1 MTSSKPRR
9 LASLRKPVERFARS
23 INIERDTGSGAL
35 ASYLPM
41 GRAVD
46 AVHRLASTLSSS
58 RVERAISVTGP
69 YGSGKS
75 SFAVLVDGL
84 LRPADDDARRVADEL
99 LSTAAPAV
107 FEAMAAARI
116 KLNADRTGFVRCL
129 ATAEREPVI
138 ATVLRA
144 LETGAESFSAAGAHQ
159 LRAMEKVRA
168 SICAMQTQMQNA
180 GQQPSVRQVREL
192 VKQLSAVAPVLL
204 LIDEFGK
211 NLEAFADSRSAADL
225 FLLQELAEWSR
236 NDDETR
242 LVIVTMQHLAFDEYA
257 EGASGA
263 QRREWAKVQGRFED
277 IPFVDSAASTRA
289 LIAAAFVSDE
299 DSNSFADALDRWSS
313 ESVRTAR
320 RLGLAE
326 IADEGLVRACWPLH
340 PLALLAL
347 PDLCQ
352 RYGQNERTLFSF
364 LAGTDSNSLATWL
377 RETAFPNDGSLP
389 CVRVDDVYDFF
400 VDSTATL
407 GSAAHSAS
415 RWVEIDT
422 RIRDVQGLTKA
433 QRRVLKTVGLL
444 NLVSTGGTLRASK
457 DVVAWA
463 AADGELGTESTADV
477 LACLEEM
484 EASGLLTWR
493 DFADELRVW
502 QGSDVDLRDAIDL
515 ARRRLHSTS
524 AAQLLERIRPLPPLI
539 AARHSH
545 HFGTLRSF
553 TRHWVDEQTERL
565 GVPGAA
571 HSADGVAYY
580 VLDKTFTTSIEHSQ
594 DERRKPVVVVTVAD
608 GQPIK
613 NAALE
618 VAAMAEA
625 LASDE
630 RVKQDWVARA
640 ELVERHAEA
649 LSALD
654 AVLEDTFGA
663 AAADRSQWHL
673 LEADESLT
681 PIPARGGSMA
691 LSWVADRTYD
701 SAPVVR
707 NDILNRHQL
716 SSAGAKARRELI
728 EAMLTKRA
736 EQELGIHGFGPEM
749 AMYRAI
755 LKDSGI
761 HWLRSGHWGFSAPPK
776 DSSYAPVWNHLVE
789 AFESAKQARIVVG
802 ELLSSL
808 GLPPFG
814 LRAGISPVL
823 FTAALIANADQ
834 VALYEHGTFRPA
846 LTPELFERLLRNPE
860 RFQVKHFGTRRGAR
874 RDLLDLS
881 VSLLPGPMVGRD
893 RAGSVLAVVSRLVQS
908 VNTLPEHVKKTKLLS
923 QGARGVRAAILSAT
937 EPDDLLFGAIP
948 AALGLP
954 AVPVTGSY
962 SGPDVQA
969 LLNGLADAM
978 RELTEAYPAVL
989 REIVTVLGE
998 ALGAPDR
1005 RQVRSNV
1012 AERAQ
1017 MLAGKVVDPD
1027 VRRLITALTADIDSD
1042 DSWAEYVGLQ
1052 VTNVEPAAW
1061 TDEDRTAFRARATT
1075 LGGTFRRLEALNY
1088 ERRAREDD
1096 GFDAFRVTV
1105 TRPDGQESATVVW
1118 AAKADRE
1125 RLVEIVEASL
1135 RDVERVAGSRA
1146 GARDLLLALLAE
1158 DRPTEDR
1165 RTEAIASH
1173 NEHRGTTERR
1183 MSR

>member
-1 MTSSKPRR
+1 
-9 LASLRKPVERFARS
+9 
-23 INIERDTGSGAL
+23 
-35 ASYLPM
+35 M

-46 AVHRLASTLSSS
+46 AVHRLAATLSSS
-58 RVERAISVTGP
+58 HVERALSITGP

-75 SFAVLVDGL
+75 SFAVLVDAL
-84 LRPADDDARRVADEL
+84 LRPVDDAARRVADDL

-107 FEAMAAARI
+107 FEALAAARI
-116 KLNADRTGFVRCL
+116 HLHAERTGFVRCL
-129 ATAEREPVI
+129 ATAEREPVVV
-138 ATVLRA
+138 TVLRA
-144 LETGAESFSAAGAHQ
+144 LDTGAEKFSTSDAAQ
-159 LRAMEKVRA
+159 KRALEKVRA
-168 SICAMQTQMQNA
+168 SVRELRTQMQRA
-180 GQQPSVRQVREL
+180 GQQPTVRQIREL
-192 VKQLSAVAPVLL
+192 VERLSMVAPVLL

-236 NDDETR
+236 NDDEMR

-257 EGASGA
+257 ESASGA

-277 IPFVDSAASTRA
+277 VPFVDSAASTRA
-289 LIAAAFVSDE
+289 LIAAAFASAD
-299 DSNSFADALDRWSS
+299 DASFDGALRRWSS
-313 ESVRTAR
+313 ESVKTAR
-320 RLGLAE
+320 RLGLTE
-326 IADEGLVRACWPLH
+326 IADEDLVRACWPLH

-364 LAGTDSNSLATWL
+364 LAGSDSNSVATWL
-377 RETAFPNDGSLP
+377 RETACPADDTLP
-389 CVRVDDVYDFF
+389 CVRVDRVYDFF
-400 VDSTATL
+400 VDSSATL
-407 GSAAHSAS
+407 GSAAHGAS

-422 RIRDVQGLTKA
+422 RIRDVQGLSEA

-444 NLVSTGGTLRASK
+444 NLVSSGGTLRASK
-457 DVVAWA
+457 DVIAWA
-463 AADGELGTESTADV
+463 AADGEPGTESRAEV
-477 LACLEEM
+477 LTRLDEM
-484 EASGLLTWR
+484 EAGGLITWR
-493 DFADELRVW
+493 DFADEFRVW
-502 QGSDVDLRDAIDL
+502 QGSDVDLRGAIDH
-515 ARRRLHSTS
+515 ARRRLRSTS

-545 HFGTLRSF
+545 CSGTLRSF
-553 TRHWVDEQTERL
+553 TRHWVDAQTERL
-565 GVPGAA
+565 GVPGAEDP
-571 HSADGVAYY
+571 ADGVVYY

-594 DERRKPVVVVTVAD
+594 DGRRKPVVVVTVAD

-613 NAALE
+613 DAALE

-640 ELVERHAEA
+640 ELIERHAEA

-654 AVLEDTFGA
+654 AQLETTFGA
-663 AAADRSQWHL
+663 AAAERSKWQL
-673 LEADESLT
+673 LEADDRLT

-691 LSWVADRTYD
+691 LSWVADQAYD

-728 EAMLTKRA
+728 EAMLTRRQ
-736 EQELGIHGFGPEM
+736 EQDLGIEGFGPEM

-755 LKDSGI
+755 LKDSRI
-761 HWLRSGHWGFSAPPK
+761 HWLRSGTWGFGAPPENTT
-776 DSSYAPVWNHLVE
+776 YGPVWKFLVA
-789 AFESAKQARIVVG
+789 AFDAAKQDRIVVG
-802 ELLSSL
+802 DLWASL
-808 GLPPFG
+808 GAPPFG
-814 LRAGISPVL
+814 LRAGLAPVI

-860 RFQVKHFGTRRGAR
+860 RFQIKHFGTRRGAR
-874 RDLLDLS
+874 RDLLDLA
-881 VSLLPGPMVGRD
+881 VKLLPGATVGRE

-908 VNTLPEHVKKTKLLS
+908 VNMLPEHVKKTKSLTP
-923 QGARGVRAAILSAT
+923 GALGVRAAILSAT
-937 EPDDLLFGAIP
+937 EPDDLLFRAIP

-954 AVPVTGSY
+954 AVPPTGTY
-962 SGPDVQA
+962 AGPHLKA
-969 LLNGLADAM
+969 LLDGLAHAI
-978 RELTEAYPAVL
+978 RELTDAYPAVL
-989 REIVTVLGE
+989 SDIVTVLGE
-998 ALGAPDR
+998 ALGVPDR

-1027 VRRLITALTADIDSD
+1027 VRRLITALTAEIDSD

-1061 TDEDRTAFRARATT
+1061 TDEDRTVFHARASA

-1118 AAKADRE
+1118 AAQTDRE
-1125 RLVEIVEASL
+1125 RLGGIVEVAL
-1135 RDVERVAGSRA
+1135 RDIQRVTGTATE
-1146 GARDLLLALLAE
+1146 ARDLLLALLAE
-1158 DRPTEDR
+1158 HGTAGDR
-1165 RTEAIASH
+1165 RTETVASDKD
-1173 NEHRGTTERR
+1173 NQGSGERR
-1183 MSR
+1183 MSQ